1 MSVESDFIRGNTP
14 AMVLSVLRDAPS
26 YGYAIA
32 KEINRRSGHLLRL
45 RQGTLYPALRALEE
59 KGWIVGEWTVGEGS
73 RPRRV
78 YTISEEGS
86 RELIEMVVAWRALT
100 GALNGVFDG
109 DAPSG
114 LPPVGHRNATAT

>member
-1 MSVESDFIRGNTP
+1 MSIESDFIRGNTP

-32 KEINRRSGHLLRL
+32 KEINRRSGEKLSL
-45 RQGTLYPALRALEE
+45 RQGTLYPALRGLEE
-59 KGWIVGEWTVGEGS
+59 KGCIVGEWSVGTGA

-86 RELIEMVVAWRALT
+86 RLLVEMIDAWRALT
-100 GALNGVFDG
+100 RALDGVYEG
-109 DAPSG
+109 G
-114 LPPVGHRNATAT
+114 LSSAGRRNAPAT